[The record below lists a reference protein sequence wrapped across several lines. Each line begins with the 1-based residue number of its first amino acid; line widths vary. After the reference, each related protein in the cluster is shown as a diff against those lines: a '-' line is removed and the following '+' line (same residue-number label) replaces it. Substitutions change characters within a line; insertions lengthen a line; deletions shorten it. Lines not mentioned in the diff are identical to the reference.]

1 MRIKELRRKIGLS
14 QTKFGELFGI
24 PMRTIQDWEL
34 GYRTPPEYVINMIEE
49 LLYLKGYIPALSTEM
64 ECLSKSADD

>member
-1 MRIKELRRKIGLS
+1 MRIKELRKKIGLS

-49 LLYLKGYIPALSTEM
+49 LLYLKGYITDSTP
-64 ECLSKSADD
+64 

>member
-1 MRIKELRRKIGLS
+1 MRIKELRKKIGLS

-24 PMRTIQDWEL
+24 PMRTIQDWER

-49 LLYLKGYIPALSTEM
+49 LLYLKGYIPTLSTEM
-64 ECLSKSADD
+64 ERLS